1 MGVGYFYQ
9 TLEKQ
14 SPFQGFT
21 AGLQIPLFG
30 GVNKNRAKA
39 AKIGVEQA
47 QLELDRS
54 KLAIKLQKERL
65 LMDFQKQ
72 QKNLNYFQNEGLQYA
87 DEIITTSEKSYAN
100 GDMSYWVYI
109 TFLNQAIDIKKQYV
123 ESVNSYNQSAIELQ
137 YPTISNE

>member
-1 MGVGYFYQ
+1 M
-9 TLEKQ
+9 
-14 SPFQGFT
+14 
-21 AGLQIPLFG
+21 QIPLFG